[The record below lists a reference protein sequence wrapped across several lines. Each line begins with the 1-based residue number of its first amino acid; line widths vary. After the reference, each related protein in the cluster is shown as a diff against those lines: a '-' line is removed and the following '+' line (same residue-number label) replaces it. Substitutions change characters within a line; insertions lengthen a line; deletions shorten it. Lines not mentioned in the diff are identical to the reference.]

1 MKSLGRVSIIAATLL
16 ASVSLARGQQTP
28 DPSALSGKIANW
40 PAPETWSY
48 ETPQSEGVSRMAAVT
63 SPIPFI
69 GLAPCRIVDT
79 RGNGAPIQGGMFT
92 GGADVRNYAVAGIC
106 GIPAVAQ
113 ALSLNFTV
121 VGPTASG
128 FLVSFPTGGAVPPTA
143 ILNFNAGDVRNNGA
157 VVPTSVTTSFT
168 VNVSAPTHV
177 IIDINGYYAT
187 AGVGANN
194 TFLGTDAGNF
204 TTVGDFNTAMGRAAL
219 SNNTSG
225 NFNTATGASALEL
238 NTIGDDNTAT
248 GQGALKNN
256 DLGFANTATGTLS
269 LANNVSGA
277 FNVAAGLFAL
287 FGNETGSNNVAIGA
301 TALGST
307 TGSNNI
313 GIGTEAG
320 SDLTTGD
327 NNINIGTSGTA
338 GESGTIRIGAGGKH
352 TATFIAG
359 IAGATSPTGV
369 AVFVTATGKLGTVT
383 SSRRVKED
391 IREIGEESDRLMK
404 LRPVAFR
411 YKPEIDPTGLTQYGL
426 IAEDVAEVYPDLV
439 VYDSDGKPETV
450 LYHLVN
456 ALLLN
461 EVQKQHREI
470 EELKARLEAISR

>member
-1 MKSLGRVSIIAATLL
+1 MKSRGRISIIAATLL
-16 ASVSLARGQQTP
+16 ASVCLARAEEPP
-28 DPSALSGKIANW
+28 DRSSREERIPNW
-40 PAPETWSY
+40 KAPARWS
-48 ETPQSEGVSRMAAVT
+48 PQSADGRISMGAVT
-63 SPIPFI
+63 SPLAFI

-121 VGPTASG
+121 VSPTASG
-128 FLVSFPTGGAVPPTA
+128 FLVSFPTGSAAPPTA
-143 ILNFNAGDVRNNGA
+143 ILNFNAGDVRNNAA

-187 AGVGANN
+187 AGTGANN
-194 TFLGTDAGNF
+194 TFLGTIAGNF
-204 TTVGDFNTAMGRAAL
+204 TMTGDLNTGIGRAAL
-219 SNNTSG
+219 SANTTG
-225 NFNTATGASALEL
+225 NFNTAIGASALQL
-238 NTIGDDNTAT
+238 NTLGDDNTAT
-248 GQGALKNN
+248 GQGALGQN
-256 DLGFANTATGTLS
+256 DSGFANTATGSLS
-269 LANNVSGA
+269 LPHNVSGS
-277 FNVAAGLFAL
+277 FNIAVGRLALFA
-287 FGNETGSNNVAIGA
+287 NETGNNNLAVGDS
-301 TALGST
+301 ALGNT

-320 SDLTTGD
+320 LDLTTGD
-327 NNINIGTSGTA
+327 NNINIGTSGIA
-338 GESGTIRIGAGGKH
+338 GESGTIRIGGGGRQ

-359 IAGATSPTGV
+359 IAGAMSPVGV

-391 IREIGEESDRLMK
+391 IREIGEASDRLMK

-439 VYDSDGKPETV
+439 VYDSDGKPQTV
-450 LYHLVN
+450 RYHLVN

-470 EELKARLEAISR
+470 EELKARLAAISR